1 METKVCKSCGVES
14 QLSEFRQDKN
24 GYYRRKCKK
33 CDLELRRLW
42 KKNNP
47 DKERQTRKSWIEKK
61 SRLLQRLQ
69 QKLVE

>member
-33 CDLELRRLW
+33 CDLELRRLIER
-42 KKNNP
+42 KFNLKREQ
-47 DKERQTRKSWIEKK
+47 KEFEKK
-61 SRLLQRLQ
+61 
-69 QKLVE
+69 K